1 MLFLSAVSCL
11 HSFFH
16 LGIVIHDGCS
26 TKTSLR
32 HVFSSCSVDKC
43 CCVTQMWGAR
53 ETEKKKVVGSCELLF
68 PSMLCFVFAFHMW
81 LLFFIATQDD
91 YFYYYYTTTTITA
104 TTTNKRND
112 CLLLILLLFRF
123 LLKTPLLDQ
132 NGKKKRNASFES
144 FLTVQHHA
152 YEFYFIFIGKVSVSA
167 VRYVD
172 LAVHIGSPAK

>member
-1 MLFLSAVSCL
+1 
-11 HSFFH
+11 
-16 LGIVIHDGCS
+16 
-26 TKTSLR
+26 
-32 HVFSSCSVDKC
+32 
-43 CCVTQMWGAR
+43 
-53 ETEKKKVVGSCELLF
+53 
-68 PSMLCFVFAFHMW
+68 MLCFVFAFHMW

-91 YFYYYYTTTTITA
+91 YFYYYYTTTTISA

-112 CLLLILLLFRF
+112 CLLLTLLLFRF
-123 LLKTPLLDQ
+123 LLKTPLLNQ

-152 YEFYFIFIGKVSVSA
+152 YEFYFIFIGKVPVSA